1 MAEIVNLRMA
11 RKDRART
18 AKEREAQANRA
29 LHGESKTARLARK
42 AEKVRADKLLDG
54 AQREPD

>member
-11 RKDRART
+11 RKDRARN

-29 LHGESKTARLARK
+29 VHGESKATKAARK
-42 AEKVRADKLLDG
+42 ADEARAAALLDG
-54 AQREPD
+54 VRREPD

>member
-1 MAEIVNLRMA
+1 MAEIVNLRMV
-11 RKDRART
+11 RKDKARS

-29 LHGESKTARLARK
+29 HHGESKAARLARK
-42 AEKVRADKLLDG
+42 AEEARSAKLLDG